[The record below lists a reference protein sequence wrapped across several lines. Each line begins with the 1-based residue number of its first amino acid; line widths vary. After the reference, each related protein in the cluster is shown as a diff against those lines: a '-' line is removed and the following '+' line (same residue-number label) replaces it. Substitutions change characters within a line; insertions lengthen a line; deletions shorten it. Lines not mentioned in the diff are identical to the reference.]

1 MRSSKSTWWCP
12 DKNFVNQF
20 HDLIQSPHNDV
31 QKKNFVNQF
40 HDLRS
45 PHRMMS
51 RQKSCKTILLELNL
65 MQGWWWWV
73 LLAGTSFAI
82 QYGTGSMTGFLSQD
96 NIAIGDLTV
105 IDQVGLQFACRAPKI
120 WSENERYLEEITGLE
135 KLDKIL
141 IFWTIQFFLP
151 YSHYWSIS
159 DEKKCCNLYSR
170 KLIPELVN
178 APCICD
184 QKMKKNHRGF
194 QLAGVCR
201 GNTGAWTYI
210 CCSSVWWYPRARIQG
225 DFCR

>member
-31 QKKNFVNQF
+31 QTNNFVNQF

-45 PHRMMS
+45 PHMMMS
-51 RQKSCKTILLELNL
+51 GQKNCKTILLELNL

-105 IDQVGLQFACRAPKI
+105 INQVGLQFACQAPKI
-120 WSENERYLEEITGLE
+120 CSANEWYLEEITGLE
-135 KLDKIL
+135 KPDKIL
-141 IFWTIQFFLP
+141 ILDYSIFFP
-151 YSHYWSIS
+151 FNFSHENWLVQ
-159 DEKKCCNLYSR
+159 KKQVL
-170 KLIPELVN
+170 
-178 APCICD
+178 
-184 QKMKKNHRGF
+184 
-194 QLAGVCR
+194 
-201 GNTGAWTYI
+201 
-210 CCSSVWWYPRARIQG
+210 
-225 DFCR
+225 

>member
-1 MRSSKSTWWCP
+1 MMCRQKTLYINCMIFEVHTWWCL
-12 DKNFVNQF
+12 D
-20 HDLIQSPHNDV
+20 
-31 QKKNFVNQF
+31 KKN
-40 HDLRS
+40 
-45 PHRMMS
+45 
-51 RQKSCKTILLELNL
+51 CKTILLELNL

-96 NIAIGDLTV
+96 NTAIGDLTV
-105 IDQVGLQFACRAPKI
+105 KNQVGLQFACQAPKI
-120 WSENERYLEEITGLE
+120 LKWEWMISGRNHRVRETGQDLDFGLFNFFSLHFLSW
-135 KLDKIL
+135 KLISAKKTSPIVIID
-141 IFWTIQFFLP
+141 Q
-151 YSHYWSIS
+151 IS

-178 APCICD
+178 TTCIYD